1 MGRRILL
8 AVADRL
14 LPDARTVRDGRKG
27 RRRTLALAVI
37 VAAAVMAVMAPSA
50 AAAPPVER
58 SHDAFSETNPTD
70 NLCGIDGSS
79 VDNGVNNIQ
88 VFGGQLGLP
97 GETFRDEF
105 HLDYVFTS
113 AATGKSVELFVAQLS
128 TAVVEAVNPDGS
140 RTYIVTFKGLPEKIK
155 LRNGSILSR
164 DAGQVIFRDAEDA
177 DGNFVSRTLIDEN
190 GPHTDLDSGFTIFC
204 DVIVPALS

>member
-1 MGRRILL
+1 MGRRTLL
-8 AVADRL
+8 AVAERL
-14 LPDARTVRDGRKG
+14 LPGAATVRDGRNG
-27 RRRTLALAVI
+27 RRRTRALAVL
-37 VAAAVMAVMAPSA
+37 VAAAAMAVMAPSA

-58 SHDAFSETNPTD
+58 FHDSFSDTNPTD

-79 VDNGVNNIQ
+79 YDNGMENVQ
-88 VFGGQLGLP
+88 VFGSQLGLP
-97 GETFRDEF
+97 GDTFRDEF
-105 HLDYVFTS
+105 RFNYVFTS

-128 TAVVEAVNPDGS
+128 TAVVESVNPDGS

-155 LRNGSILSR
+155 LPNGSILSR
-164 DAGQVIFRDAEDA
+164 DAGEVIFRDAEDA
-177 DGNFVSRTLIDEN
+177 DGHFVSRTLIDEN

>member
-8 AVADRL
+8 AVAERL
-14 LPDARTVRDGRKG
+14 LPDARTVRDGRRG

-37 VAAAVMAVMAPSA
+37 VAAAVMAVMAQSA

-79 VDNGVNNIQ
+79 VDNGMNNIQ
-88 VFGGQLGLP
+88 VFGGQLG
-97 GETFRDEF
+97 ETLRDEF

-113 AATGKSVELFVAQLS
+113 AATGKSVELVVAQLS

-155 LRNGSILSR
+155 LPNGSILSR
-164 DAGQVIFRDAEDA
+164 DAGQVIFRDTEDA